1 MSEPF
6 KKLLFRTQ
14 HTCPWWLAYTFDNP
28 LRRWLHEPEV
38 IFGDLI
44 RPGQTA
50 IDIGCGMGYFT
61 IPLARLVGPG
71 GKVIAVDLQE
81 QMLKRVKKRAERA
94 GLSERIELRL
104 TNHETVGVTEPADL
118 ILAFWMVHEVKD
130 RCAFLREVRA
140 LLKPNGRFLVA
151 EPLVHVTAADLERT
165 VHFARAAGLE
175 LARRPKIGWSRTAL
189 FRRDDDPAGA

>member
-1 MSEPF
+1 MKNPMD
-6 KKLLFRTQ
+6 KMLLRGQ

-28 LRRWLHEPEV
+28 LRRWLHKPEV
-38 IFGDLI
+38 ILGGLI

-50 IDIGCGMGYFT
+50 VDIGCGMGYFT
-61 IPLARLVGPG
+61 IPLARLVGPT

-94 GLSERIELRL
+94 GVSGRIELRL
-104 TNHETVGVTEPADL
+104 TDHETVGITEPADL

-140 LLKPNGRFLVA
+140 LLRPNGRFLVA
-151 EPLVHVTAADLERT
+151 EPLVHVSAADLQRT
-165 VHFARAAGLE
+165 VDYARAAGLV
-175 LARRPKIGWSRTAL
+175 LAGHPKIGWSRTAL